1 LSLLKRFIDH
11 SSVGEGTALRLVLP
25 ADSDAGFPC
34 RPEVLPM
41 RFQSLNLLSFRA
53 VAFLALA
60 LVGLAGHAQNGAT
73 VPTNAPYRN
82 ASLPADQ
89 RVADLLQRMTLEEKA
104 TMLSG
109 SGWMESAPI
118 ERLDIPAIKMADG
131 PMGVRS
137 WLGSSAIT
145 SAANAPAKIETTSF
159 PSGVAMAATW
169 DTELV
174 RREGQAIAQEVKALG
189 RDMIL
194 GPTVN
199 INRQPLWGRNF
210 EGYGEDPYLSGQLG
224 VAYIKGV
231 QGEGV
236 IPSVKHF
243 AANNEEYERH
253 RVNATIDERTLH
265 EIYLP
270 AFKAAVQE
278 ADVWNVMSAYN
289 KVNGV
294 HCGEN
299 DYLLEQVLK
308 KEFGFK
314 GFVVSDWGS
323 TYSTTPTVNAGMDLE
338 MPGGPPM
345 EKWMASPRTQT
356 SGNGD
361 GWLVPAKVLAE
372 VKAGHITETTLDD
385 NVGRILHT
393 IFLSGIFDHPH
404 MGGGAV
410 DTPEERAIAL
420 RGATEGIVLLKN
432 EHLLLPLDKHS
443 VHSIAVIG
451 PDSAVAR
458 TGGGGSSLVR
468 PKYAITPLDGIKEK
482 AGGSI
487 NVTYALGVGME
498 GEDPAQDTPEAR
510 AKSLKEATDAA
521 AKADVAVVV
530 VGRYNKL
537 ESEGFDVKTM
547 DLPAGQDELIQ
558 AVEKVNPH
566 TVVVLNTG
574 DPVTMTKWIDQT
586 PALLDMWYGGQE
598 GGHALAAILF
608 GDANPS
614 GKLPVT
620 LPKRYEDNP
629 AAANYPGKDLEVN
642 YAEGI
647 YVGYRY
653 YDTKNVE
660 PQFPFGFGLS
670 YTKFEYS
677 DLKALDLVVMNGNQ
691 RVWRGMISF
700 KVRNTGARAGAEVVE
715 LYVHDGDAKI
725 DRPAHELKGFQRV
738 ELKAGESKTVEFTLD
753 RAAFAFWN
761 PSTKAWEADPGT
773 FEIQV
778 GSSSRDIRLK
788 APLTLTGTSEY
799 F

>member
-1 LSLLKRFIDH
+1 
-11 SSVGEGTALRLVLP
+11 
-25 ADSDAGFPC
+25 
-34 RPEVLPM
+34 M
-41 RFQSLNLLSFRA
+41 RFCPSNLRAVVLFAILFILLSDISSGRA
-53 VAFLALA
+53 QSAASIP
-60 LVGLAGHAQNGAT
+60 
-73 VPTNAPYRN
+73 VPTDAPYKNRG
-82 ASLPADQ
+82 LPVGQ
-89 RVADLLQRMTLEEKA
+89 RVADLLKRMTLEEKA
-104 TMLSG
+104 AMLSG

-118 ERLDIPAIKMADG
+118 ERLEIPAIKMADG

-137 WLGSSAIT
+137 WAGSSAIT
-145 SAANAPAKIETTSF
+145 SAANPAVKVETTSF

-174 RREGQAIAQEVKALG
+174 HREGQAIAQEVKALG

-231 QGEGV
+231 QSEGV

-294 HCGEN
+294 HCGES
-299 DYLLEQVLK
+299 DYLLDQVLK

-323 TYSTTPTVNAGMDLE
+323 TYSTAPTVNAGMDLE

-345 EKWMASPRTQT
+345 KTWMANPRTQA

-361 GWLVPAKVLAE
+361 GWLVPEKVLAE
-372 VKAGHITETTLDD
+372 VKAGNISEAAIDD
-385 NVGRILHT
+385 NVARILRV

-404 MGGGAV
+404 TGGGEV
-410 DTPEERAIAL
+410 DTPEQRAVAFQ
-420 RGATEGIVLLKN
+420 GATEGIVLLKN
-432 EHLLLPLDKHS
+432 EGGLLPLDATKI
-443 VHSIAVIG
+443 HSIAVIG
-451 PDSAVAR
+451 PNAAVAR

-468 PKYAITPLDGIKEK
+468 PKYSIAPLDGIKEK
-482 AGGSI
+482 SGGKF

-510 AKSLKEATDAA
+510 ATTLKEAVDAA
-521 AKADVAVVV
+521 AKADVAVVF

-558 AVEKVNPH
+558 AVEKANPH
-566 TVVVLNTG
+566 TIVVLNTG
-574 DPVTMTKWIDQT
+574 DPVTVTKWIDTT

-608 GDANPS
+608 GDADPS

-642 YAEGI
+642 YSEGL

-677 DLKALDLVVMNGNQ
+677 NLKVESGMKIKEPGAPVPLVTAH
-691 RVWRGMISF
+691 I
-700 KVRNTGARAGAEVVE
+700 RNTGSRAGAEVVQ
-715 LYVHDGDAKI
+715 LYVHDGHAKI
-725 DRPAHELKGFQRV
+725 DRPVHELKGFQRV
-738 ELKAGESKTVEFTLD
+738 ELQPGETKTVEFRLNRTALSYWD
-753 RAAFAFWN
+753 PA
-761 PSTKAWEADPGT
+761 TKAWQADPGT

-778 GSSSRDIRLK
+778 GASSRDIRLRSNLDLEK
-788 APLTLTGTSEY
+788 
-799 F
+799 